1 MQCETLIVHLNK
13 LCIHLITTEM
23 KKQEGLCPEKA
34 VAHQSF
40 IRYGCKSSHPHH
52 NLCHF
57 TSKVLRA
64 QSQIVN
70 VLLCQPSSLFMH
82 MHIPLSCPEFPLQPS
97 PSLTEASKNGRK
109 FKARLWQQT
118 SHWRRAPLMRPM
130 LLGGLFVSTE
140 RSTLY
145 KINHPSSSRLR
156 LCTTR

>member
-1 MQCETLIVHLNK
+1 M
-13 LCIHLITTEM
+13 LCIHLNTTKI

-40 IRYGCKSSHPHH
+40 IRYGCKSLHSHH

-64 QSQIVN
+64 WSQNVN
-70 VLLCQPSSLFMH
+70 VLLCQWNSLFMH
-82 MHIPLSCPEFPLQPS
+82 MHIPLSCPEFPLQPF
-97 PSLTEASKNGRK
+97 PNLTEASKNGRK

-118 SHWRRAPLMRPM
+118 SHWRRATLMRPM
-130 LLGGLFVSTE
+130 LSEALFVSTE
-140 RSTLY
+140 LSTLY